1 MSFYDSW
8 DKKHSTLGIY
18 STVLSALSLTE
29 ATQCPRNDRLT
40 LCTQYVVIDSNNA
53 NTNDYANI
61 MFA

>member
-29 ATQCPRNDRLT
+29 ATQGPRNDRLT
-40 LCTQYVVIDSNNA
+40 LCRRRQQQCQYQ
-53 NTNDYANI
+53 
-61 MFA
+61 